1 MFRLSYMSSYLH
13 YIDVTKRHLCRP
25 VPAVRLMWVDHSQ
38 LLSTDERLDVV
49 VVVVVIIIIIV
60 SCYAV
65 LVRTLAAAHRRF
77 RNLIKT
83 LVRTPLYN

>member
-1 MFRLSYMSSYLH
+1 
-13 YIDVTKRHLCRP
+13 
-25 VPAVRLMWVDHSQ
+25 MWVDHSQ
-38 LLSTDERLDVV
+38 LLSTDERLDI

-65 LVRTLAAAHRRF
+65 LVRTLAGAHRRF

-83 LVRTPLYN
+83 LVRTPQYN